1 VVRRR
6 HRVGERDAEHF
17 QRSAAGDIGQRRW
30 RLDAVSTSVVVDGK
44 LFHAVVSR
52 NAKLYE

>member
-17 QRSAAGDIGQRRW
+17 QRSAAGDIGQRRRR
-30 RLDAVSTSVVVDGK
+30 RLDAGSTSVVVNENVN
-44 LFHAVVSR
+44 FNF
-52 NAKLYE
+52 NAD